1 MKKVENKEYQI
12 VARVVVLAGITVT
25 AESFEA
31 AVEKSKSLSIADF
44 ISINEDLMEGSIR
57 IVSINKNSLWSTDDC

>member
-31 AVEKSKSLSIADF
+31 AVEKSKRLSIADF